1 MDRYGKG
8 ARRERL
14 IKRTLEGLGYRV
26 MRSAGGCAPLRQA
39 APSEPMKS
47 SRAQRGA
54 VQTVLPG

>member
-26 MRSAGGCAPLRQA
+26 MRSAGSKGKADLIA
-39 APSEPMKS
+39 LAKY
-47 SRAQRGA
+47 G
-54 VQTVLPG
+54 